1 VEIALV
7 KQDLEMLEGVIKKN
21 LAAFYEVGRALMEI
35 RDRRLY
41 KEVKG
46 YKTFEEYCRIEWN
59 FSRSRAYQLID
70 SAEAVENVNNCR
82 QIPTT
87 ESQTRPLTQ
96 LKPDQQAE
104 AWQEAVETAP
114 NGKVTA
120 AHVALVVEKTV
131 AEQTGGQAKDPI
143 AYPVSDAKDY
153 VRFAISQLERIMDD
167 DPEAWKELGK
177 LILWIDKRR
186 RELCSLQN

>member
-1 VEIALV
+1 
-7 KQDLEMLEGVIKKN
+7 M
-21 LAAFYEVGRALMEI
+21 
-35 RDRRLY
+35 
-41 KEVKG
+41 
-46 YKTFEEYCRIEWN
+46 
-59 FSRSRAYQLID
+59 S
-70 SAEAVENVNNCR
+70 
-82 QIPTT
+82 
-87 ESQTRPLTQ
+87 PLTK
-96 LKPDQQAE
+96 LAPEQQAE
-104 AWQEAVETAP
+104 VWQEAVETAP
-114 NGKVTA
+114 DGKVTA
-120 AHVALVVEKTV
+120 AHVTRVVEKTV